1 MDKTIKNI
9 IIDYIMTAIIFI
21 ILETILVVISYYNPN
36 SWLAS
41 HIIYRYWW
49 AYDLGVILGLCIV
62 ASIKIAIYMYKVNH
76 KKDNEEK

>member
-9 IIDYIMTAIIFI
+9 IIDYVMTAIIFI
-21 ILETILVVISYYNPN
+21 VLESILVIISYYNPN

-41 HIIYRYWW
+41 HIIYQYWW

-62 ASIKIAIYMYKVNH
+62 VLIKIFIYKW
-76 KKDNEEK
+76 KKN